1 MTKIDKSVLTFGIT
15 IFLKFMLF
23 DILWC
28 IPTTFA
34 SLSTVECYTTKLIAT
49 LILLIPY
56 AFFRMWK
63 TETLI
68 MLLLDFLLIANL
80 MYFRTYYTA
89 IPLNS
94 YGLSGNLADFTGSVF
109 DSLRWYDI
117 LFPLSTLAAAVIHRS
132 TKTAHQKRPA
142 PVLAYS
148 AVLAV
153 IICIFGTVTL
163 IKGGFS
169 NAYKE
174 YRDKAYFCSSGPSL
188 YTVFGSLCYDLVG
201 QQQKL
206 TPELEAKIEEW
217 LSKKPKHEVV
227 LPDSS
232 TNHRTNCIIILAE
245 SLESW
250 VLEKEVEG
258 QEITPYLNKLLKDS
272 TTIYAP
278 HVLTQVKGGRSIDA
292 QLILCTGLLPINS
305 GTYSSQYPNHVYPS
319 LQKAMHEKNHS
330 RNYLLTI
337 DKISTWNQG
346 PIAQSFGMD
355 TIIAYH
361 DFELTEAFGTH
372 KRTGDGSFF
381 AQCQEKI
388 EKGEIWKEG
397 ENAYMQLITYSGHA
411 PFILPEYLRE
421 ISFSSDIPEKM
432 GNYMITARYTDKAI
446 GKFVEYLKTL
456 PQYKETLIVITG
468 DHEGLAS
475 YRAELCE
482 SPGGKGI
489 VSDKQFTPFI
499 VVNSPIGMR
508 YDEVMGQIDMYPTL
522 LNLLQLDDYY
532 WTGLGES
539 ILNPKKKG
547 FAVGSQMNVEG
558 EGYSPEDED
567 FAKEAY
573 DISDEMIRFNYFGRK

>member
-68 MLLLDFLLIANL
+68 MFLLDFLLIANL

-117 LFPLSTLAAAVIHRS
+117 LFPLSTLAAAVVHRR

-148 AVLAV
+148 VVLAV

-188 YTVFGSLCYDLVG
+188 YTVFGSLCYDLAG

-217 LSKKPKHEVV
+217 LSKKPKHEVA

-232 TNHRTNCIIILAE
+232 TNRRTNCIIILAE

-258 QEITPYLNKLLKDS
+258 QEITPLS
-272 TTIYAP
+272 
-278 HVLTQVKGGRSIDA
+278 
-292 QLILCTGLLPINS
+292 LIHI
-305 GTYSSQYPNHVYPS
+305 
-319 LQKAMHEKNHS
+319 
-330 RNYLLTI
+330 
-337 DKISTWNQG
+337 
-346 PIAQSFGMD
+346 
-355 TIIAYH
+355 
-361 DFELTEAFGTH
+361 
-372 KRTGDGSFF
+372 
-381 AQCQEKI
+381 
-388 EKGEIWKEG
+388 
-397 ENAYMQLITYSGHA
+397 
-411 PFILPEYLRE
+411 
-421 ISFSSDIPEKM
+421 
-432 GNYMITARYTDKAI
+432 
-446 GKFVEYLKTL
+446 
-456 PQYKETLIVITG
+456 
-468 DHEGLAS
+468 
-475 YRAELCE
+475 
-482 SPGGKGI
+482 
-489 VSDKQFTPFI
+489 
-499 VVNSPIGMR
+499 
-508 YDEVMGQIDMYPTL
+508 
-522 LNLLQLDDYY
+522 
-532 WTGLGES
+532 
-539 ILNPKKKG
+539 
-547 FAVGSQMNVEG
+547 
-558 EGYSPEDED
+558 
-567 FAKEAY
+567 
-573 DISDEMIRFNYFGRK
+573 

>member
-68 MLLLDFLLIANL
+68 MFLLDFLLIANL

-117 LFPLSTLAAAVIHRS
+117 LFPLSTLAAAVVHRR

-188 YTVFGSLCYDLVG
+188 YTVFGSLCYDLAG

-217 LSKKPKHEVV
+217 LSKSPNTKLPCRTVV
-227 LPDSS
+227 L
-232 TNHRTNCIIILAE
+232 IA
-245 SLESW
+245 
-250 VLEKEVEG
+250 
-258 QEITPYLNKLLKDS
+258 
-272 TTIYAP
+272 A
-278 HVLTQVKGGRSIDA
+278 
-292 QLILCTGLLPINS
+292 
-305 GTYSSQYPNHVYPS
+305 
-319 LQKAMHEKNHS
+319 
-330 RNYLLTI
+330 
-337 DKISTWNQG
+337 
-346 PIAQSFGMD
+346 PIASSFWQN
-355 TIIAYH
+355 H
-361 DFELTEAFGTH
+361 
-372 KRTGDGSFF
+372 
-381 AQCQEKI
+381 
-388 EKGEIWKEG
+388 WK
-397 ENAYMQLITYSGHA
+397 A
-411 PFILPEYLRE
+411 
-421 ISFSSDIPEKM
+421 
-432 GNYMITARYTDKAI
+432 
-446 GKFVEYLKTL
+446 
-456 PQYKETLIVITG
+456 
-468 DHEGLAS
+468 
-475 YRAELCE
+475 
-482 SPGGKGI
+482 
-489 VSDKQFTPFI
+489 
-499 VVNSPIGMR
+499 
-508 YDEVMGQIDMYPTL
+508 
-522 LNLLQLDDYY
+522 
-532 WTGLGES
+532 
-539 ILNPKKKG
+539 
-547 FAVGSQMNVEG
+547 
-558 EGYSPEDED
+558 GY
-567 FAKEAY
+567 
-573 DISDEMIRFNYFGRK
+573 